1 MAARVAEILRSTS
14 GIAEI
19 IDEAF
24 VENTISWRVRFA
36 TLAGADNLI
45 ANMCDV
51 GVGVVHLATIEP
63 DLEKTFL
70 ELTSGKITS

>member
-36 TLAGADNLI
+36 TPGGADSLI

-51 GVGVVHLATIEP
+51 GVGVVELAEIAS
-63 DLEKTFL
+63 DLETTFL
-70 ELTSGKITS
+70 ALTSGR